1 MKGFFKFTF
10 ASILGVIIGL
20 VIFIFILIGI
30 ISASSREKPLV
41 LKTNTLLVAK
51 LDQPIVDRNPES
63 PFDNF
68 TSGNFTPDLRM
79 GLDMIV
85 DNLEKAKEDPNI
97 SGILLDIC
105 VVPTGIATIEEIR
118 NAILDFKTSEKF
130 VICYA
135 DILTH
140 SSYYLGTAADKIYM
154 SPEGNIEFIGLA
166 SRNYF
171 IKNGLDKLGI
181 EAQVIRVGNY
191 KSFAEPFILTKLS
204 EDNRSQIEAYTGSIW
219 NTMLKNISSASN
231 IPIETL
237 NKIADDM
244 SVTNASSALENHF
257 IDGIKYRDELITE
270 LKEMTAFLKI
280 RI

>member
-20 VIFIFILIGI
+20 VIFIFIIMGI
-30 ISASSREKPLV
+30 ISASTREKPLI
-41 LKTNTLLVAK
+41 LKPNTILVAK

-68 TSGNFTPDLRM
+68 ASGKFTPDLRM

-85 DNLEKAKEDPNI
+85 ENLEKAKEDPNI
-97 SGILLDIC
+97 SGILLDIS

-140 SSYYLGTAADKIYM
+140 SSYYL
-154 SPEGNIEFIGLA
+154 
-166 SRNYF
+166 
-171 IKNGLDKLGI
+171 
-181 EAQVIRVGNY
+181 AQL
-191 KSFAEPFILTKLS
+191 PTKY
-204 EDNRSQIEAYTGSIW
+204 ICH
-219 NTMLKNISSASN
+219 LK
-231 IPIETL
+231 ETL
-237 NKIADDM
+237 NS
-244 SVTNASSALENHF
+244 SVWLHVTIS
-257 IDGIKYRDELITE
+257 
-270 LKEMTAFLKI
+270 
-280 RI
+280 